1 MPKTYYTIDILKF
14 VCAILIVF
22 MHTYNNEWETG
33 KWFVGAI
40 CNIAVPYFFITS
52 GFFFT
57 KGILRNQIKGEERQY
72 FMKYFKRIVGMYA
85 IWSILTIPIAWMIIE
100 RAHGDYSLIMKSA
113 YFIRLI
119 VFTGSIGI
127 YWYILALIYDCVII
141 YYAHKKKADVLLI
154 ITAIAFWIIGCIYNS
169 PYNNGN
175 LLFESIHVIFG
186 SERNFLN
193 VGLLYMTIGYLFAKN
208 EQKIQFNTYWLI
220 IAFIVAIGCRTAEI
234 EYIKTNIFQAIEA
247 ILLFLIGINSSF
259 KLRNQTNEVRELST
273 AIYLEH
279 FPFILLF
286 DFYLKK
292 GTVLD
297 FSATLIF
304 SFIFYWII
312 KKTLPQ
318 KYYKIM
324 YGG

>member
-1 MPKTYYTIDILKF
+1 
-14 VCAILIVF
+14 
-22 MHTYNNEWETG
+22 
-33 KWFVGAI
+33 
-40 CNIAVPYFFITS
+40 
-52 GFFFT
+52 
-57 KGILRNQIKGEERQY
+57 
-72 FMKYFKRIVGMYA
+72 
-85 IWSILTIPIAWMIIE
+85 
-100 RAHGDYSLIMKSA
+100 MKSA

-127 YWYILALIYDCVII
+127 YWYILALIYNCVII
-141 YYAHKKKADVLLI
+141 YYAHKMKADVLLI